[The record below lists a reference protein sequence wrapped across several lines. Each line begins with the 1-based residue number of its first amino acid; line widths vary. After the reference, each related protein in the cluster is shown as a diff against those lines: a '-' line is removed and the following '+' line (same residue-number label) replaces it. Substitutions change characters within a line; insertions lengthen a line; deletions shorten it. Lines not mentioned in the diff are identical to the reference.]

1 MKFQSNKINAIALGV
16 AMGVSA
22 MAAQAADQPTLQAVG
37 FKPGA
42 QFTGGAT
49 INGGASYLTEIP
61 AADAVDVVATIK
73 PDASDVGK
81 QGSLF
86 LILDVPGIGLFTRLS
101 GGVWLPLDLNNLE
114 STLLPYTTK
123 TLEAEESVS
132 ILEGLVG
139 EDSNL
144 TDITFSAFAAYITD
158 NNLATLTFTGTPIQF
173 RISDT
178 PAAGC
183 PANTTAGVGNV
194 DGKPICVL
202 SGDSAITSDTH
213 LTANNVYF
221 LDGTIRVGSQTP
233 TANENKITMTIDAGT
248 TLFANSATQSFL
260 LIDRSAKL
268 MANGSA
274 EKPIIFTYDEDD
286 GSGTVDPL
294 NDRGKWGGL
303 ILNGRARLN
312 TQSGVDQG
320 EGGTG
325 EYGGG
330 NNPVNTDSSGALTYV
345 QIRYAGQIIT
355 EEDELNSLALQGVG
369 SETII
374 DFINIHNG
382 ADDGVEFYGGAV
394 NAKHLVLTG
403 MDDDAVDWTS
413 GWSGNLQHVLVKMT
427 TSGDNC
433 IEADNLGSNPTA
445 TPRSIPTVSN
455 LTCIGDGQGMKSS
468 GHAFELKAGTGM
480 NMFNSVIGGTF
491 PQGGEGCIRIAGQ
504 ETFTQST
511 SNGNISGLN
520 GTLTMET
527 SLISNAC
534 AADLQGNGGGD
545 FTATNWYNAQNGANV
560 GNADLGGP
568 WGWANGWNINSVE
581 PQGGLPAFFD
591 EVEYIGAVKD
601 DTSDWAKGWSFDY
614 EAEAGN

>member
-1 MKFQSNKINAIALGV
+1 MKFQPNKMSAIALGV

-22 MAAQAADQPTLQAVG
+22 MATQAADQPTLQTVG
-37 FKPGA
+37 FKTGA
-42 QFTGGAT
+42 QFSGGAT
-49 INGGASYLTEIP
+49 INGGASYLSEIP

-81 QGSLF
+81 EGSLF

-101 GGVWLPLDLNNLE
+101 GGIWLPIDLNDLDN
-114 STLLPYTTK
+114 TLLPYTTK
-123 TLEAEESVS
+123 TLEAEEQVS
-132 ILEGLVG
+132 ILENLVG
-139 EDSNL
+139 EDTNL
-144 TDITFSAFAAYITD
+144 TDITFSAYAAYITD

-173 RISDT
+173 SISEA
-178 PAAGC
+178 PAPGC
-183 PANTTAGVGNV
+183 PANTTALGG
-194 DGKPICVL
+194 DIAGKPICVL
-202 SGDSAITSDTH
+202 SGGAAITSDTH

-221 LDGTIRVGSQTP
+221 LDGTVRVGSQTP

-248 TLFANSATQSFL
+248 TLYANSATQSFL
-260 LIDRSAKL
+260 LVDRGAKL

-274 EKPIIFTYDEDD
+274 EKPIVFTYDEDD
-286 GSGTVDPL
+286 GSGSVDPL

-303 ILNGRARLN
+303 ILNGRATLN

-330 NNPVNTDSSGALTYV
+330 NNPVDTDSSGALTYV

-374 DFINIHNG
+374 DYVNIHNG
-382 ADDGVEFYGGAV
+382 ADDAVEFYGGTV

-403 MDDDAVDWTS
+403 TDDDAVDWTT

-433 IEADNLGSNPTA
+433 IEADNLGSNPIA
-445 TPRSIPTVSN
+445 TPRSIPTISN
-455 LTCIGDGQGMKSS
+455 LTCIGNGDGMKSG

-480 NMFNSVIGGTF
+480 KLYNSVIGGTF
-491 PQGGEGCIRIAGQ
+491 PQGGEGCILIRNE
-504 ETFTQST
+504 ETFTQSGLT
-511 SNGNISGLN
+511 IGTLN
-520 GTLTMET
+520 GTLVMEN
-527 SLISNAC
+527 SLISSAC
-534 AADLQGNGGGD
+534 AADLQEGPSALWT
-545 FTATNWYNAQNGANV
+545 TAEWYAAQSGSSA

-568 WGWANGWNINSVE
+568 FAWANGWNINSVAVQM
-581 PQGGLPAFFD
+581 PGSSFFD
-591 EVEYIGAVKD
+591 AVETIGAVKD
-601 DTSDWAKGWSFDY
+601 DTSDWTKGWTFDY